1 MKTAS
6 PELIELLQTT
16 NEYMMADL
24 FEIKLQNGSSVYY
37 SGIDFD
43 VTYDGNVYTS
53 TGPNIDR
60 GRTRVM
66 IGVEV
71 DTLNLEIFPGVDHV
85 LLGEPW
91 LHAANSGVLDGAE
104 VIVRRAFLI
113 DVFTVVDV
121 IMLFSGQVAEIQI
134 SRVSVKLTV
143 NSHLQLLNIKM
154 PRNLWQPSCLHTLYD
169 ADCGVSRSGSASAVL
184 VNSTKT
190 RLLCSLSNASGYF
203 DQGYVQFTSGT
214 MVGINRTIK
223 SYTPGII
230 DLLGPL
236 PSVPATSDQFSAY
249 RGCDK
254 TKSTCGTKFNN
265 LVNFRGF
272 PFVPVPETVL

>member
-6 PELIELLQTT
+6 PELIDLLQTT
-16 NEYMMADL
+16 NEFLMADL
-24 FEIKLQNGSSVYY
+24 FEIKLQNGSSVRY
-37 SGIDFD
+37 SSFDFD
-43 VTYDGNVYTS
+43 VTHDGNVYSS

-66 IGVEV
+66 TGVEV
-71 DTLNLEIFPGVDHV
+71 DTLSLEIFPGDNHT
-85 LLGEPW
+85 LLGKPW
-91 LHAANSGVLDGAE
+91 LHAANSGGLDGAE
-104 VIVRRAFLI
+104 VIVYKAFMS
-113 DVFTVVDV
+113 DVSTVVGV
-121 IMLFSGQVAEIQI
+121 IMLFSGQIAEIQI
-134 SRVSVKLTV
+134 SRVSVKVTV
-143 NSHLQLLNIKM
+143 NSNLQLLNVKM

-169 ADCGVSRSGSASAVL
+169 ADCGVIRSGSSSAVL

-190 RLLCSLSNASGYF
+190 RLLCSLSNTAGYF
-203 DQGYVQFTSGT
+203 DQGYIQFTSGP
-214 MVGINRTIK
+214 MAGINRTIK
-223 SYTPGII
+223 SYTAGII

-236 PSVPATSDQFSAY
+236 PSVPATSDQFFAY